1 MLGNSSTTD
10 TKVEI
15 SLFYN
20 DNETARSILKAITPD
35 NLNIPTGITI
45 SAGTC
50 DSNLSLKIVSKRSL
64 SSLIVTIDDLLSCI
78 QAAEKAL
85 EEIV

>member
-1 MLGNSSTTD
+1 MLENSSTTD

-20 DNETARSILKAITPD
+20 DNETACSILKAITPD
-35 NLNIPTGITI
+35 NLNIPTEITI
-45 SAGTC
+45 NAGTC
-50 DSNLSLKIVSKRSL
+50 DSNLTLKIISKRSL
-64 SSLIVTIDDLLSCI
+64 SSLIATIDDLLSCI